1 MRQNWS
7 SVIAMCLEKQAH
19 PTVLFYEKASD
30 IVDEDATY
38 EESPAFNKLVGELS
52 EHHIVNLLGIA

>member
-1 MRQNWS
+1 
-7 SVIAMCLEKQAH
+7 MCLEKQAH
-19 PTVLFYEKASD
+19 PTVLFYEKATD

-38 EESPAFNKLVGELS
+38 EDSPAFNKLTGELS